1 MKLRPW
7 RPSVF
12 SQGPPERTCLEHG
25 NGIVFALSG
34 ARDSLRAPAAC
45 PRAYTLHALS
55 FASVMP
61 SCGIVGHRGHLFSS
75 LIHSLYSFSLSA
87 RLDFHTTPFFP
98 TPFSSHPTLHAFTY
112 RWIFSPPPP
121 NSREAT
127 DRTKSRSRDGYTREN
142 ESHGSR
148 TRPSVGEPAHSTEF
162 PDNRAFRAAVRS
174 PPILRARL
182 TVSTVT
188 LKPRLTSFCDPHG
201 IDDGYHEPT
210 DVADRFPQMSSSV
223 PVSVV
228 TGLSDAPSPA
238 TNAELILIWLQRRAV
253 SPPRLS
259 LALALCVAYR
269 HWCPSSR
276 FNRGRSSHSRLLSL
290 SGQRSLSLSTLSLSL
305 SSSFSLTLPP
315 SSSGP
320 HPRIV
325 GWHGIPCGTIPFRR
339 SLVGSFP
346 LRPAAIVHANI
357 AGEER
362 IVTMARSIW

>member
-1 MKLRPW
+1 MGIHEKTSRTAHGRVRLSVSQLI
-7 RPSVF
+7 RPS
-12 SQGPPERTCLEHG
+12 
-25 NGIVFALSG
+25 
-34 ARDSLRAPAAC
+34 
-45 PRAYTLHALS
+45 
-55 FASVMP
+55 
-61 SCGIVGHRGHLFSS
+61 
-75 LIHSLYSFSLSA
+75 
-87 RLDFHTTPFFP
+87 
-98 TPFSSHPTLHAFTY
+98 
-112 RWIFSPPPP
+112 SPI
-121 NSREAT
+121 
-127 DRTKSRSRDGYTREN
+127 
-142 ESHGSR
+142 
-148 TRPSVGEPAHSTEF
+148 TEL
-162 PDNRAFRAAVRS
+162 FRAAVRS

-188 LKPRLTSFCDPHG
+188 LRPRLTSFCDPHG

-238 TNAELILIWLQRRAV
+238 TNAGLILIWLQRRAV

-259 LALALCVAYR
+259 LALALCAAYR
-269 HWCPSSR
+269 HRCLSSR
-276 FNRGRSSHSRLLSL
+276 FNRGRSSRSRLPSL
-290 SGQRSLSLSTLSLSL
+290 SGRRRLSLSLSLSTLSLSL
-305 SSSFSLTLPP
+305 SSSFSLTLPSLPP

-339 SLVGSFP
+339 SLVGSFVP

-362 IVTMARSIW
+362 IVTMARSI

>member
-7 RPSVF
+7 RSSVF

-34 ARDSLRAPAAC
+34 ARDSLRAPAAYR
-45 PRAYTLHALS
+45 RAYTLHALS
-55 FASVMP
+55 FASVVP

-75 LIHSLYSFSLSA
+75 LIHSLYSFSLLA

-98 TPFSSHPTLHAFTY
+98 TPFSSSTQPFTPLPTDEYSL
-112 RWIFSPPPP
+112 PPRIREKQQTAP
-121 NSREAT
+121 SRGVAT
-127 DRTKSRSRDGYTREN
+127 GIHEKT
-142 ESHGSR
+142 SR
-148 TRPSVGEPAHSTEF
+148 TAHGRVRLSVSQLIRPSFPITEL
-162 PDNRAFRAAVRS
+162 FRAAVRS

-238 TNAELILIWLQRRAV
+238 TNAGLILIWLQRRAV

-269 HWCPSSR
+269 H
-276 FNRGRSSHSRLLSL
+276 
-290 SGQRSLSLSTLSLSL
+290 
-305 SSSFSLTLPP
+305 
-315 SSSGP
+315 
-320 HPRIV
+320 
-325 GWHGIPCGTIPFRR
+325 
-339 SLVGSFP
+339 
-346 LRPAAIVHANI
+346 
-357 AGEER
+357 
-362 IVTMARSIW
+362 